1 MASSFFTQSYEGDL
15 VESVKDIMS
24 QRKVGAHLPEF
35 IYNEAVKAGKEAVG
49 KSLEERRDIFTKSF
63 NYAVIQEAAHNR
75 RFQAENNTILDF
87 SAVAVEAMNEAAE
100 SAGSFEAVADDPGS
114 PLSAEDRA
122 RLNKRKVKE
131 GAESAGS
138 FEDVADDP
146 GSPLSAEQRAR
157 LNKRKVREAAMDNL
171 ANFGDKKAK
180 KFPDDKDGDGKV
192 NEAADTTGTD
202 KDVED
207 VDQDDRPVSVKVKTV
222 REIDTVPVSK
232 THSFVN
238 ESWTIIVEAE
248 ELEIGEQHLLASRLR
263 EDKNITEAAAACPS
277 DRSPF
282 RVIVAGDSERDAIEN
297 LLSAF
302 ENAGSKLKEEN
313 VRLAHRTP
321 K

>member
-1 MASSFFTQSYEGDL
+1 M
-15 VESVKDIMS
+15 
-24 QRKVGAHLPEF
+24 
-35 IYNEAVKAGKEAVG
+35 
-49 KSLEERRDIFTKSF
+49 
-63 NYAVIQEAAHNR
+63 
-75 RFQAENNTILDF
+75 
-87 SAVAVEAMNEAAE
+87 
-100 SAGSFEAVADDPGS
+100 ADDPGS

-131 GAESAGS
+131 GTESAGS

-171 ANFGDKKAK
+171 TNFGDKKTK

-192 NEAADTTGTD
+192 NETADTTGTD

-207 VDQDDRPVSVKVKTV
+207 VDQDDHPVSVKVKTV

-248 ELEIGEQHLLASRLR
+248 ELEIGEQHLLASRLPR
-263 EDKNITEAAAACPS
+263 GQEHH
-277 DRSPF
+277 RSSSSLP
-282 RVIVAGDSERDAIEN
+282 V
-297 LLSAF
+297 
-302 ENAGSKLKEEN
+302 
-313 VRLAHRTP
+313 
-321 K
+321 